1 MASSAAQSD
10 EPDDRQYAYERT
22 LSFIRSKTV
31 ERDDRYAIRETQ
43 LRLHLDA
50 HGPLDSDQIDT
61 ALTMLEE
68 HDLIV
73 RGGGWLTVRLDT
85 EWHRRVIGRVL
96 EAAGANDREP
106 PQDFIGALN
115 TASDAGRDSD
125 A

>member
-1 MASSAAQSD
+1 VSARTQSSD
-10 EPDDRQYAYERT
+10 EGDDRQYAYERT

-31 ERDDRYAIRETQ
+31 ERDDRYAIREWQ
-43 LRLHLDA
+43 LRIHLDA
-50 HGPLDSDQIDT
+50 HGPLDSEQIDT

-96 EAAGANDREP
+96 EATDANDPEP
-106 PQDFIGALN
+106 PQEFIGALN
-115 TASDAGRDSD
+115 TASDAGRGSD